1 MSEKNLDFKVKDNIA
16 YFTINREQQRNALN
30 LETISLF
37 LKYLDQAEADR
48 TVRAILITGAGD
60 RAFCTGADLGS
71 AAQDKIQE
79 GFRDY
84 ARLMKKLAGYPKP
97 VVARINGAC
106 LAGGMGIML
115 ACDIVIARNDVKFG
129 TPEVNVGLFPMM
141 IGALIYRNV
150 LRKKAMEMILLG
162 HTLDAEQARDMG
174 LITRAVSPQ
183 KLEAE
188 VAQTLKLLAAKSPIG
203 MKLGKRWPLPKT
215 PKRALRHFLKNGSR
229 SSRADRTHLKNS
241 MVYFSA
247 SLNNT
252 VSMVSGVRCRVSA
265 N

>member
-79 GFRDY
+79 GFRGY

-203 MKLGKRWPLPKT
+203 MKLGKEAFYAMADMPFEDALDFLSQKIAEVAAT
-215 PKRALRHFLKNGSR
+215 EDAKEGITAFLEKRPPVFKGR
-229 SSRADRTHLKNS
+229 
-241 MVYFSA
+241 
-247 SLNNT
+247 
-252 VSMVSGVRCRVSA
+252 
-265 N
+265 